1 MINIDGTFIA
11 LCTDNGIEVY
21 NKETQ
26 ELTYKIPKNFQSH
39 AFAVYAK
46 PIESIAKDKY
56 LLWRDQSI
64 LSLVDLTKKTM
75 TPFSNIKYE
84 RSTDLK

>member
-26 ELTYKIPKNFQSH
+26 ELTYKIPKHLQSH
-39 AFAVYAK
+39 KIAIYAF
-46 PIESIAKDKY
+46 PIAGIAKDRY
-56 LLWRDQSI
+56 LLWRDRNI

-84 RSTDLK
+84 WYTPFK